1 MLSFGKDLY
10 WSLLYELVMNFLFRK
25 VVQDGV
31 LLLCF
36 ICDSEILREETVM
49 WKQLSLFFIPSCA
62 VRRT

>member
-36 ICDSEILREETVM
+36 ICDSEILGEETVM